1 MQPINYLQNVADPF
15 AQVLSG
21 LKIGATMAD
30 MDAARETQRLAAEKQ
45 QAELQRINQ
54 YQTGVNKVLANPNRT
69 WSDWEPL
76 LAIAPNK
83 DQIEAIKLMGD
94 RGDARVKKS
103 QQNFVANV
111 LLSLEQNPEFSKE
124 ILDERIQAEPD
135 PQQKQLY
142 QTIRKAVD
150 ISPEKAAQITEL
162 GGAALFG
169 EDWYK
174 GIVNVRQERR
184 AAAEAPSKL
193 KEAKAKAIEAEAK
206 AKGAVGKTISSE
218 ADKRA
223 AGLINAKTGE
233 VLSGTYFV
241 KEGEEPKLV
250 KGEED
255 AKPAPPSEV
264 MRLFGEIATLEANGA
279 PKNDPRILALRD
291 KIKKETQFAPVAPG
305 AVIKLT
311 PQESA
316 ERGERG
322 KMLVTQYKDISD
334 SAKLAAKTLPSIDA
348 NLGILN
354 EGFDTGFGTPTKAAA
369 AKVLSALGVDNAE
382 KFAAKAEIFQAK
394 ASEMVLQ
401 KQLDQK
407 GPQTESDARRLEQTI
422 SQLGNTKK
430 GNQFLL
436 ATAKEQL
443 KRDIEQR
450 NFYDKWWKQN
460 NTYDGAEDAWYAGD
474 GGKSLFD
481 RPALRAF
488 VPKESFATQIPT
500 TKSVTPTQP
509 IVDRRQ
515 PTPTGVRRQ
524 IAPGV
529 FVTERP

>member
-1 MQPINYLQNVADPF
+1 MVQPIQYQIPGALNPF
-15 AQVLSG
+15 ENLVSG
-21 LKIGATMAD
+21 LKLGATMAD
-30 MDAARETQRLAAEKQ
+30 MDAARAQQ
-45 QAELQRINQ
+45 QAATQLAQQKALAEQAAVEQKALADAEISAYLAKPTDQRTQEDTRKLVRFLPAAQIQNLMAADATLSDKQRENQ
-54 YQTGVNKVLANPNRT
+54 IVFAGQVGSALKA
-69 WSDWEPL
+69 
-76 LAIAPNK
+76 K
-83 DQIEAIKLMGD
+83 
-94 RGDARVKKS
+94 
-103 QQNFVANV
+103 
-111 LLSLEQNPEFSKE
+111 NPEVA
-124 ILDERIQAEPD
+124 INIVRERFDAEQD
-135 PQQKQLY
+135 PQKKQGLKLLLDS
-142 QTIRKAVD
+142 IEKAPD
-150 ISPEKAAQITEL
+150 LALETLRMSTLALGDKYEKAAN
-162 GGAALFG
+162 AMFG
-169 EDWYK
+169 TP
-174 GIVNVRQERR
+174 
-184 AAAEAPSKL
+184 AAAAD
-193 KEAKAKAIEAEAK
+193 
-206 AKGAVGKTISSE
+206 GGKTISSS
-218 ADKRA
+218 ADKISA
-223 AGLINAKTGE
+223 NLVDADGKPLPGTFFLKTGQA
-233 VLSGTYFV
+233 
-241 KEGEEPKLV
+241 PQLV
-250 KGEED
+250 KGEEG

-264 MRLFGEIATLEANGA
+264 MRLFSEISTLETGGA

-291 KIKKETQFAPVAPG
+291 KIKKETQFPPTAPST
-305 AVIKLT
+305 VIKLGD
-311 PQESA
+311 QERA
-316 ERGERG
+316 ELGERG
-322 KMLVTQYKDISD
+322 KMLVGQYKDISN
-334 SAKLAAKTLPSIDA
+334 SARLAAKTLPSIDA

-354 EGFDTGFGTPTKAAA
+354 EGFETGFGTPTKAAA

-460 NTYDGAEDAWYAGD
+460 STYDGAEDAWYAGD

-481 RPALRAF
+481 RPALLAF
-488 VPKESFATQIPT
+488 ALKESSATQIPT
-500 TKSVTPTQP
+500 QGSVTPTQP